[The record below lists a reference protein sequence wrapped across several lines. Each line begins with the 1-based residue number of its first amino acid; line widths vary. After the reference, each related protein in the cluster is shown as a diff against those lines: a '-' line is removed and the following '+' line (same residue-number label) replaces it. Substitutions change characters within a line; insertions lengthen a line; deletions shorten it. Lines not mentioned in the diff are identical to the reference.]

1 MSSLRPAP
9 RRSISCSLFAMTM
22 TAHWGQ
28 PDPAAAEGTEVEKH
42 LAFADAFRM
51 LYNRISIF
59 TSLPMKSLDKLSLQR
74 QLDEIGKTN
83 PVEEKA

>member
-1 MSSLRPAP
+1 
-9 RRSISCSLFAMTM
+9 M

-28 PDPAAAEGTEVEKH
+28 PDPAATEGTEVEKH

-59 TSLPMKSLDKLSLQR
+59 TALPMKSLDMLSLQR
-74 QLDEIGKTN
+74 SSTRSVRPTPSRKSLMARTLSLSFRWYLVLRQS
-83 PVEEKA
+83 

>member
-1 MSSLRPAP
+1 
-9 RRSISCSLFAMTM
+9 M

-28 PDPAAAEGTEVEKH
+28 PDPAAAEGTEVERH

-59 TSLPMKSLDKLSLQR
+59 TALPMRSLDQLSLQR
-74 QLDEIGKTN
+74 RLDEIGN
-83 PVEEKA
+83 VHSVEEKA